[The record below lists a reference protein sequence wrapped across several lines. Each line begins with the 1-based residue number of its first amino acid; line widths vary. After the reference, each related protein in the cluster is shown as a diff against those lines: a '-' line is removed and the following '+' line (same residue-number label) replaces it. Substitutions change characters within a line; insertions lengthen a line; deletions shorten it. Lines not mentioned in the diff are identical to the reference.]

1 MQKLFAIVIFPSIVF
16 AVSACSQ
23 QAKLILPSEAIAI
36 VRSTLTAQ
44 NSSSAEEMKR
54 IQENSALKILDSVE
68 SKGLQPEESLA
79 YADLLTMA
87 NKLSEARDHLLSTIS
102 NENVPV
108 HKAWRKLFTLYLK
121 DNLFDELEQKSMEY
135 RARYDPAPTDTEYLY
150 TVTRNLALH
159 YEREGNYGK
168 AVDVIIADITAL
180 PHDAPYR
187 SFRLPGRMYKVFE
200 KAGRLQ
206 EAVPFITETQTWIQA
221 RVVTLRAEQIPS
233 NKQTIKSYELILGTL
248 NAGLTQ
254 IDLIGKMAPE
264 FTFTH
269 FINTDPVSLNDLRG
283 KVVLVDFWATWCA
296 PCITALPLL
305 MELYEK
311 HKTDGFEILAIN
323 SLQERFDDGSIQ
335 PIDEEKELSLRREFV
350 EKHEISWPVVISE
363 ENVFNPDYGV
373 MGIPTYALVDKNGI
387 VRHFVEGTAPGSYE
401 EIAEWVEKLLAEK

>member
-1 MQKLFAIVIFPSIVF
+1 MHKMFAIVICSLIVF
-16 AVSACSQ
+16 AIGACSQ
-23 QAKLILPSEAIAI
+23 REEFILPSEAIAI

-44 NSSSAEEMKR
+44 NSSSTEEMKR
-54 IQENSALKILDSVE
+54 IQENEALRILNSVE

-102 NENVPV
+102 NESVPV

-121 DNLFDELEQKSMEY
+121 DNLFDELKQKSVEY
-135 RARYDPAPTDTEYLY
+135 RTRYDPTPTDTEYLY

-159 YEREGNYGK
+159 YEREGNYDK
-168 AVDVIIADITAL
+168 AVDVILADITAL
-180 PHDAPYR
+180 PQDAPYR
-187 SFRLPGRMYKVFE
+187 SLRLPGRMYKIFE

-206 EAVPFITETQTWIQA
+206 EAIPFITETQTWIQA
-221 RVVTLRAEQIPS
+221 RVATLRAKQIPA
-233 NKQTIKSYELILGTL
+233 NKQTIQSYELILGTL

-254 IDLIGKMAPE
+254 IELIGKTAPE

-269 FINTDPVSLNDLRG
+269 FINIDPISLDDLSG

-296 PCITALPLL
+296 PCITALPPLSD
-305 MELYEK
+305 LYEQ
-311 HKTDGFEILAIN
+311 HKPDGFEILAIN

-335 PIDEEKELSLRREFV
+335 PIDREKELLLRKEFV
-350 EKHEISWPVVISE
+350 KEHDITWPVLISE

-387 VRHFVEGTAPGSYE
+387 VRCFVEGTAPGSYE